1 MTRPRHYFGLV
12 LAALFMSLSQ
22 FWSGAATAQ
31 VTPDGKAY
39 YQSWLVTAERAE
51 RVIDA
56 SRASTASL
64 EKLRLE
70 IVGYRENFARTREQN
85 SDRIQTLQ
93 SQLQALGPAPDSG
106 VEPSDIAKLRASLN
120 EQMDA
125 MRVPRVVSEEAH
137 NRANGLISEI
147 DRIIRVRQ
155 TRRLLARGPSP
166 LVPAY
171 WPVAWGDFWSALN
184 SLVNETAQNWQAEAT
199 RARVRQDLPAILALF
214 GLGVLL
220 LVLGRRWAERLG
232 EFLRRFGGR
241 GSGVWGFVVSL
252 ARIVLPLVGT
262 VFLVRAVTMTGVL
275 GLRGTLI
282 AESVPYWALILLV
295 FSWLSDQLYAE
306 YRNINL
312 MPAPRHR
319 RGEMIIYVK
328 LLGVALVLHDV
339 VGLYDQIENIS
350 DASRAVVDFP
360 IIVSAALLLFRLQRL
375 GLSAEQPA
383 DSDDQ
388 PRRRSRSVQG
398 FVASIRRGAVFL
410 ALISPILAGLGYGAA
425 AEAIVY
431 PVILTL
437 AVISIVL
444 ILQRFFSDLYAW
456 LMSRGDEIASRDT
469 LFSVLV
475 GFALALA
482 SVPVI
487 ALVWGARLAD
497 ITEMWSTFLEGFQLG
512 DARISPTA
520 FVTFAL
526 VFGVGYS
533 ITKLLQ
539 SGLRTSL
546 LPKTTIN
553 PGGQN
558 AIVAF
563 TGYIGIFLA
572 ALVAVSSA
580 GLDLSSVAIV
590 AGALSVGIGFGL
602 QTIVSNFVSGII
614 LLIERPIAKGDWIE
628 VGGFAGYV
636 RDISVRSTRIE
647 TFDRADVIVPNSDLI
662 AGTVTNYTR
671 GKTIGRVIVPVGV
684 GYGTDTREVE
694 KILLE
699 VANGHPMVLAK
710 PPPSVVFQGF
720 GADALD
726 FEIRAI
732 LRDVNWV
739 LSVKSDMNHEIAK
752 RFGEAGIEIPFAQR
766 DIWLRN
772 PEALPGSAAEP
783 DRSEE
788 DAK

>member
-12 LAALFMSLSQ
+12 LAALFVSLSQ

-31 VTPDGKAY
+31 VTPEGRAY

-106 VEPSDIAKLRASLN
+106 VEPTDIAKLRASLN

-184 SLVNETAQNWQAEAT
+184 SLVNETAQNWQAEST
-199 RARVRQDLPAILALF
+199 RVRVRQDLPAILALF

-220 LVLGRRWAERLG
+220 LVLGRRWAGRLG

-262 VFLVRAVTMTGVL
+262 VLLVRAVTMTGVL
-275 GLRGTLI
+275 GLRGALI

-306 YRNINL
+306 HRNINL
-312 MPAPRHR
+312 MPAPRLR

-375 GLSAEQPA
+375 GLSAEEPA

-388 PRRRSRSVQG
+388 PRRSRSVQG

-772 PEALPGSAAEP
+772 PEALPGSAEP